1 MNRPRMAQNS
11 IKTEKGTATTNTSAG
26 LRLTCSMDGI
36 NVQASDRLRR

>member
-26 LRLTCSMDGI
+26 LGYNDAAEG
-36 NVQASDRLRR
+36 